1 VRRALCVCWR
11 SSLFLSF
18 LDSFLDALVVML
30 RGCLARC
37 VDSRL
42 SVCAALIAPLLNCV
56 WSFRYHA
63 DECARSLRAFQ
74 ALRNPM
80 RADSRE
86 TRLLLRATSRAAAFR
101 FPCFFATRLTALP
114 FELLLLL
121 CFGFMPDESCASA

>member
-1 VRRALCVCWR
+1 
-11 SSLFLSF
+11 LSF

-30 RGCLARC
+30 RCCLARC

-42 SVCAALIAPLLNCV
+42 SVLAALIAPLLNCV
-56 WSFRYHA
+56 CSFRYHA
-63 DECARSLRAFQ
+63 DESCAIIRSDARARVQ
-74 ALRNPM
+74 ALMNPT